1 MAYTYGELKQAIQDF
16 TENDET
22 GFVSNLPVFIRAAED
37 RILVNVDLENFR
49 KNATSTTSANDEY
62 LSTPSDFLAPF
73 SLFIKTA
80 GSEGF
85 LLEKD
90 VNFIREAYPD
100 RTSTAKPKYYGFFD
114 ATATAGAGNVQANF
128 ILGPT
133 PDQAYA
139 VELHYYYRPAS
150 LTAGANTE
158 YTWLSSN
165 APNALLYGSLIEA
178 YIYMKGEQDVIS
190 MYEGRFQE
198 SLSRLKDLAE
208 ARENDDAYR
217 MGLPNRPRT

>member
-1 MAYTYGELKQAIQDF
+1 MSYTYAELKQAIKDF

-22 GFVSNLPVFIRAAED
+22 GFVTNIPVFIRAAED
-37 RILVNVDLENFR
+37 RIIVNVDLENFR
-49 KNATSTTSANDEY
+49 KNATSALTQDNEY

-73 SLFIKTA
+73 SLFVSTA
-80 GSEGF
+80 DKQGF

-100 RTSTAKPKYYGFFD
+100 RAVTGTPKYYGFFD
-114 ATATAGAGNVQANF
+114 ATATAAAGQVQANF

-133 PDQAYA
+133 PDQAYT

-150 LTAGANTE
+150 LTAGADNE
-158 YTWLSSN
+158 YTWLSKN
-165 APNALLYGSLIEA
+165 ATNALLYGSLIEA

-190 MYEGRFQE
+190 MYDGRFQE

-217 MGLPNRPRT
+217 QGLPTRPRT

>member
-85 LLEKD
+85 LIEKD

>member
-1 MAYTYGELKQAIQDF
+1 MSYTYAELKQAIKDF

-22 GFVSNLPVFIRAAED
+22 VFVTNIPVFIRAAED
-37 RILVNVDLENFR
+37 RIIVNVDLENFR
-49 KNATSTTSANDEY
+49 KNATSALTQGNEY

-73 SLFIKTA
+73 SLFVSTA
-80 GSEGF
+80 GKEGF

-90 VNFIREAYPD
+90 VNFMREAYPD
-100 RTSTAKPKYYGFFD
+100 RTVTGTPKYYGFFD
-114 ATATAGAGNVQANF
+114 ATATAAAGQVQANF

-133 PDQAYA
+133 PDQAYT

-150 LTAGANTE
+150 LTAGADNE
-158 YTWLSSN
+158 YTWLSKN
-165 APNALLYGSLIEA
+165 ATNALLYGSLIEA

-198 SLSRLKDLAE
+198 AVSRLKDLAE

-217 MGLPNRPRT
+217 QGLPTRPRT

>member
-22 GFVSNLPVFIRAAED
+22 GFVNNLPVFIRAAED

-85 LLEKD
+85 LIEKD

-114 ATATAGAGNVQANF
+114 ATATLGAGNVQANF

-139 VELHYYYRPAS
+139 VELHYYYRPES

>member
-22 GFVSNLPVFIRAAED
+22 GFVTNLPVFIRAAED
-37 RILVNVDLENFR
+37 RILVNVDVENFR
-49 KNATSTTSANDEY
+49 KNATSSLTINDEY

-73 SLFIKTA
+73 SMFITTA

-100 RTSTAKPKYYGFFD
+100 RTSTAKPKYYAIFD
-114 ATATAGAGNVQANF
+114 ATATAGAGQVQANF

-133 PDQAYA
+133 PDQSYG

-150 LTAGANTE
+150 LTAGADSE
-158 YTWLSSN
+158 YTWLSKN

-198 SLSRLKDLAE
+198 ALSRLKDLAE

-217 MGLPNRPRT
+217 QGLPTRPRT

>member
-1 MAYTYGELKQAIQDF
+1 MAYSYSELKQAIQDF
-16 TENDET
+16 SENDET
-22 GFVSNLPVFIRAAED
+22 SFVTNLPNFIRSAED
-37 RILVNVDLENFR
+37 RIIVNVDLENFR

-73 SLFIKTA
+73 SLFIKTS

-85 LLEKD
+85 LIEKD
-90 VNFIREAYPD
+90 VNFIREAYPV
-100 RTSTAKPKYYGFFD
+100 RTATAKPKYYSLFD
-114 ATATAGAGNVQANF
+114 ATATAAAGNVQANF

-133 PDQAYA
+133 PDQAYD

-150 LTAGANTE
+150 LTAGQDSE

-165 APNALLYGSLIEA
+165 ASNALLYGSLIEA

-217 MGLPNRPRT
+217 QGLPNRPRT

>member
-1 MAYTYGELKQAIQDF
+1 MSYTYGQLKQAIQDF

-49 KNATSTTSANDEY
+49 KNATSSLTPNDEY

-73 SLFIKTA
+73 SLFIQTS

-90 VNFIREAYPD
+90 VNFLREAYPD
-100 RTSTAKPKYYGFFD
+100 RTVTGKPKYYGFFD
-114 ATATAGAGNVQANF
+114 ATSTVASGAIQANF
-128 ILGPT
+128 IMAPT
-133 PDQAYA
+133 PDQAYN

-150 LTAGANTE
+150 LTAGADTE

-165 APNALLYGSLIEA
+165 APNPLLYGSLIEA

-198 SLSRLKDLAE
+198 GLSRLKDLAE

-217 MGLPNRPRT
+217 QGLPKRPRT

>member
-1 MAYTYGELKQAIQDF
+1 MSYTYAELKQAIKDF

-22 GFVSNLPVFIRAAED
+22 GFVTNIPVFIRAAED
-37 RILVNVDLENFR
+37 RIIVNVDLENFR
-49 KNATSTTSANDEY
+49 KNATSALTQGNEY

-73 SLFIKTA
+73 SLFVSTA
-80 GSEGF
+80 GKQGF

-90 VNFIREAYPD
+90 VNFMREAYPD
-100 RTSTAKPKYYGFFD
+100 RTVTGTPKYYGFFD
-114 ATATAGAGNVQANF
+114 ATATAAAGQVQANF
-128 ILGPT
+128 ILSPT
-133 PDQAYA
+133 PDQAYT

-150 LTAGANTE
+150 LTAGADNE
-158 YTWLSSN
+158 YTWLSKN
-165 APNALLYGSLIEA
+165 ATNALLYGSLIEA

-190 MYEGRFQE
+190 MYDGRFQE

-217 MGLPNRPRT
+217 QGLPTRPRT

>member
-49 KNATSTTSANDEY
+49 KNATSTLTINDEY

-100 RTSTAKPKYYGFFD
+100 RTTTAKPKYYGFFD
-114 ATATAGAGNVQANF
+114 AAATAGAGNVQANF

-133 PDQAYA
+133 PDQAYD

-150 LTAGANTE
+150 LTAGADSE

-208 ARENDDAYR
+208 ARENNDAYR
-217 MGLPNRPRT
+217 QGLPTRPRT